1 MKDKEQVEAYKKY
14 VEAKI
19 PKTKPFPTLL
29 FAFLI
34 GGAICCVG
42 QGVNDGITALFPE
55 LTKDVVSSYTQIFMV
70 FLGTFF
76 TGLGL
81 YDKLGSFAGAGS
93 VIPITGFANS
103 VASPAI
109 EFKTEGWIFG
119 MCVKMFTIAGP
130 VIVNGVAASILVGL
144 IYLFV

>member
-1 MKDKEQVEAYKKY
+1 MAEKSQIEAYNKY

-19 PKTKPFPTLL
+19 PMTKPFPSLIW
-29 FAFLI
+29 AFLV
-34 GGAICCVG
+34 GGGICVIG
-42 QGVNDGITALFPE
+42 QGVNDIITLLFPDM
-55 LTKDVVSSYTQIFMV
+55 TTDVVSSYTLVFMI

-119 MCVKMFTIAGP
+119 MSVKMFTIAGP
-130 VIVNGVAASILVGL
+130 IIVNGIASSILVGL
-144 IYLFV
+144 VYMFL